1 MCQYDYAIKV
11 KLWTMLYTCSSTIW
25 KMCFSQEVF
34 MLNLNNKRDAHID
47 QRLRSE
53 PMIWFSTVRPDGR
66 PHLVP
71 VWFFWDGATMLI
83 FSQPDNQKIRNLR
96 NNPAV
101 SLALEAANQGED
113 IVMLEGTATLVD
125 EPGLKASMP
134 AYAKKYDAL
143 LKRMGMSAT
152 QMAASYSQAIRI
164 TPTRFIAW
172 GV

>member
-1 MCQYDYAIKV
+1 
-11 KLWTMLYTCSSTIW
+11 
-25 KMCFSQEVF
+25 